1 MLIFKPINTVALP
14 TDSLFHRKLAER
26 TIDYG
31 LAVIDY
37 VEKLP
42 RNAAGRHVSDQLLR
56 SATSVAANYAEAS
69 EAESSDDFIH
79 KMKIAMKELK
89 ESRVWL
95 LFAKRIQPTEEVNG
109 LMEESRQLVLMI
121 GKSLV
126 TATEKSKRY

>member
-1 MLIFKPINTVALP
+1 MENEKP
-14 TDSLFHRKLAER
+14 KLADR

-31 LAVIDY
+31 LAVMDY
-37 VEKLP
+37 VETLP
-42 RNAAGRHVSDQLLR
+42 HNAAGRHIADQLLR

-69 EAESSDDFIH
+69 EAESADDFIH

-95 LFAKRIQPTEEVNG
+95 LFARRLLPSEAVER
-109 LMEESRQLVLMI
+109 LRDESRQLVLML

-126 TATEKSKRY
+126 TATSRQKRN

>member
-1 MLIFKPINTVALP
+1 MQDVKSN
-14 TDSLFHRKLAER
+14 KLCDR

-31 LAVIDY
+31 LAVMDY
-37 VEKLP
+37 VAMLP
-42 RNAAGRHVSDQLLR
+42 GGAAGRHIADQLLR

-69 EAESSDDFIH
+69 EAESADDFVH

-95 LFAKRIQPTEEVNG
+95 LFAQRLQPSAGVDV
-109 LMEESRQLVLMI
+109 LREESRQLVLML

-126 TATEKSKRY
+126 TATSRTKRS